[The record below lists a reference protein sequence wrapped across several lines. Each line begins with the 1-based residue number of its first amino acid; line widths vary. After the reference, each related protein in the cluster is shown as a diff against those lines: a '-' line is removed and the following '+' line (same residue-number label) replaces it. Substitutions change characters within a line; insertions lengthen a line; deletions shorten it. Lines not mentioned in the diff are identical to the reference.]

1 MNKERE
7 PSRTINLR
15 YRLLKRLWSPWMLS
29 LAFFV
34 RVILLHI
41 AFFALRCARLRFEP
55 LTTRCCATRHAR
67 IVRRRR
73 KLSLIATSAI
83 ECVLTRLRFEP
94 FTTRCCATRHALS
107 CLWYLRQRKILV
119 VLQNVLLEF
128 RLRRLRYAQV
138 LPQRFLLPKSVT
150 NVLSWNDC
158 LLPFPSFSKLLQAK
172 KMTNSANRS
181 HKRT

>member
-41 AFFALRCARLRFEP
+41 AFFALRCRRVRLQIVPFTTRCFDTRHARIVRRRRTLSPVATSALRCARLRFEP

-107 CLWYLRQRKILV
+107 CL
-119 VLQNVLLEF
+119 
-128 RLRRLRYAQV
+128 
-138 LPQRFLLPKSVT
+138 
-150 NVLSWNDC
+150 
-158 LLPFPSFSKLLQAK
+158 
-172 KMTNSANRS
+172 
-181 HKRT
+181 